1 MCCLLVILRVL
12 LKYCTC
18 IPAGIGRDRRVRR
31 KARRRR
37 HGEGD
42 DDAGTEDQRL
52 LQQGRGIWGLIIMLL
67 CVLQDLVNDNSF
79 ILHLI
84 KHFTN

>member
-1 MCCLLVILRVL
+1 MLFTSYFI
-12 LKYCTC
+12 C
-18 IPAGIGRDRRVRR
+18 IAEALPIYSPGTGRNRRVRR

-52 LQQGRGIWGLIIMLL
+52 LQQGRGIWGLIKMLFM
-67 CVLQDLVNDNSF
+67 CTSGYC
-79 ILHLI
+79 
-84 KHFTN
+84 KR